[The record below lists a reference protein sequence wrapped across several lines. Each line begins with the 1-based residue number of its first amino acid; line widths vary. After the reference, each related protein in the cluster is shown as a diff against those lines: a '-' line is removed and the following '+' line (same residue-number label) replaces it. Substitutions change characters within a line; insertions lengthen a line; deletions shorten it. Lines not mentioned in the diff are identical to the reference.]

1 MKTNIIMGRIDVK
14 NNSDWNLI
22 VRPVGM
28 ILELIV
34 IAISAI
40 VILTISIV
48 GGVILAPFALMISIS
63 ERIKDAYHTISKKI
77 RR

>member
-1 MKTNIIMGRIDVK
+1 MK